1 MKHLIIMIAMLLGSV
16 AIYANDSIKVVKNDN
31 TLSYVS
37 KKKVKEEP
45 VKTNCFFETKGKK
58 YPIYKT
64 SKSCFI
70 LRISAKTGKEYKQY
84 LPKEVFD
91 SL

>member
-1 MKHLIIMIAMLLGSV
+1 MKHLIIMIVMLLGSM
-16 AIYANDSIKVVKNDN
+16 AIYANDSIKVVKTDN
-31 TLSYVS
+31 TFSYVS
-37 KKKVKEEP
+37 KKKVNDGP
-45 VKTNCFFETKGKK
+45 VKTTYFFEIKGNK

-84 LPKEVFD
+84 LPKEVFN